1 MIAMLEVETEGMS
14 SGKAE
19 DRWDTM
25 MENLLQAEGVTDRV
39 SNDGLLASY
48 RFSAVLSKAWWGC
61 TLDKH
66 TQDWTARGEAI
77 SKLVEQERALAKQEK
92 ETGAEPTD
100 PEVAKKTLD
109 AILTEYRQ
117 KQVEQEQ
124 TRKADGAMEF
134 RDPFMSP
141 GWLAEV
147 QKLEH
152 DYLSKSTR
160 KDDRRDSRQD
170 SRRDGRRDGRSTTR
184 DTGKAQKP
192 LPARKG
198 PEDKA
203 KIIW

>member
-1 MIAMLEVETEGMS
+1 MLEVETEGIS

-61 TLDKH
+61 ALDKH

-92 ETGAEPTD
+92 ESGAEPID

-117 KQVEQEQ
+117 KQVEREQ

-141 GWLAEV
+141 GWQAEV

-152 DYLSKSTR
+152 DYLTKNA
-160 KDDRRDSRQD
+160 RQD
-170 SRRDGRRDGRSTTR
+170 DRRDGRRDGRPTTR
-184 DTGKAQKP
+184 DTGKAQEP
-192 LPARKG
+192 LPAGKG
-198 PEDKA
+198 PEHKA
-203 KIIW
+203 KIKW